1 MFITVA
7 FAQESIVRGKI
18 TYIAGE
24 SVYTSLGR
32 ESGVKDSSM
41 LYVFSNLDTIT
52 TLIVFATSS
61 KSSVCKIIKT
71 KRQLHIGD
79 IVNTVIRIMDK
90 SAQEQKRPSPI
101 ADTTQTIPQPALF
114 VAQNIARQQ
123 PSQPFASFQGSFS
136 LQYFTIREASYSLN
150 ISQPVAALN
159 LRGRINETPIKFQ
172 LYGNFRSLKYGS
184 TRPFNQTR
192 IYRLSID
199 YDDEINQI
207 SVGRVILSNAPS
219 IGFIDGIAIA
229 RKFRGFTFG
238 SAAGFE
244 PSTSHQNLS
253 TDTKKF
259 SVFGNYQS
267 PGSATYSVNLAYGRI
282 FYRSQLD
289 REVVSSYV
297 TIIPSNTLFFT
308 GQGEVDI
315 RTKKDQT
322 FILKPKLTNVSANLN
337 YHPFNFLSA
346 GIGMAAWRS
355 TYRFSLVKAIPDS
368 LLDREL
374 RLNPTVSLNVFLPG
388 SISIYDTYS
397 PRPTNNGFGKEYSNN
412 TTIGI
417 SNLFRQG
424 IIVRGTMTLNS
435 TTFSSTR
442 GYGINVQKPI
452 ANIADVSLRY
462 QFYRSVI
469 LQNNNINTRRTIGLD
484 LMISALK
491 DITVWGSFEQLIRP
505 DANAFTV
512 SAEISWRF

>member
-207 SVGRVILSNAPS
+207 PMRLRSDLLMELQLRENSEVLHLVQQPVLSRALLTRIYQPT
-219 IGFIDGIAIA
+219 
-229 RKFRGFTFG
+229 RKSF
-238 SAAGFE
+238 
-244 PSTSHQNLS
+244 QC
-253 TDTKKF
+253 
-259 SVFGNYQS
+259 
-267 PGSATYSVNLAYGRI
+267 
-282 FYRSQLD
+282 
-289 REVVSSYV
+289 
-297 TIIPSNTLFFT
+297 
-308 GQGEVDI
+308 
-315 RTKKDQT
+315 
-322 FILKPKLTNVSANLN
+322 
-337 YHPFNFLSA
+337 
-346 GIGMAAWRS
+346 
-355 TYRFSLVKAIPDS
+355 
-368 LLDREL
+368 
-374 RLNPTVSLNVFLPG
+374 
-388 SISIYDTYS
+388 
-397 PRPTNNGFGKEYSNN
+397 
-412 TTIGI
+412 
-417 SNLFRQG
+417 
-424 IIVRGTMTLNS
+424 
-435 TTFSSTR
+435 
-442 GYGINVQKPI
+442 
-452 ANIADVSLRY
+452 
-462 QFYRSVI
+462 SVI
-469 LQNNNINTRRTIGLD
+469 INHPAVQHIL
-484 LMISALK
+484 
-491 DITVWGSFEQLIRP
+491 
-505 DANAFTV
+505 
-512 SAEISWRF
+512 